1 MAATSILPDV
11 KMRKCRCVMAK
22 WLPISLIVEGPSA
35 SGVSIPRYFGILI
48 IEKTLEIYFLPFYAF
63 AYAYLRPFYEKKYQ
77 GL

>member
-1 MAATSILPDV
+1 M
-11 KMRKCRCVMAK
+11 
-22 WLPISLIVEGPSA
+22 EGPSA

-77 GL
+77 GLYKNSILELIETPVMHNVCQVAN